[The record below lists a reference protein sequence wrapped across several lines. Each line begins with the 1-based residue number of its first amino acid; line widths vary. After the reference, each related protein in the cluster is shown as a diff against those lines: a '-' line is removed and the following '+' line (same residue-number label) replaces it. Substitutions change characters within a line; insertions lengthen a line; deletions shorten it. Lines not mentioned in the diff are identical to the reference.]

1 MVSDEKETDMKTAAD
16 ILTCSI
22 NELITAGPETTIK
35 DALRLMAKHNI
46 GALFIAE
53 KGMIVGVWTERDHL
67 RNSVLPNLDIETA
80 RLKDY
85 MTTGLIAAP
94 HTAGI
99 YELLDMYLG
108 LRLRHLLIEKDGNY
122 IGMVSSGDAVRAA
135 LVEKTKELKKLSSMV
150 NWEYYENWRWDK
162 K

>member
-1 MVSDEKETDMKTAAD
+1 VYGAKETDMKTAAD
-16 ILTCSI
+16 ILTCRIS
-22 NELITAGPETTIK
+22 ELITAGPETTIK

-46 GALFIAE
+46 GALFIE
-53 KGMIVGVWTERDHL
+53 DNGKVVGVWTERDHL
-67 RNSVLPNLDIETA
+67 RNSILPEFDIETA

-99 YELLDMYLG
+99 YKLLDMYLG
-108 LRLRHLLIEKDGNY
+108 LRLRHLLIEKDGTY

-135 LVEKTKELKKLSSMV
+135 LVEKTEELEKLSSFV

>member
-1 MVSDEKETDMKTAAD
+1 MKTAVD
-16 ILTCSI
+16 ILTCRIS
-22 NELITAGPETTIK
+22 ELITASPETTVK
-35 DALRLMAKHNI
+35 DALRVMAKHNI
-46 GALFIAE
+46 GALFIE
-53 KGMIVGVWTERDHL
+53 DNGDIVGVWTERDHL
-67 RNSVLPNLDIETA
+67 RNSILPNFSIETA
-80 RLKDY
+80 QLKDY

-108 LRLRHLLIEKDGNY
+108 LRLRHLLIKKDGKY

-135 LVEKTKELKKLSSMV
+135 LVEKTEELEKLSSLV